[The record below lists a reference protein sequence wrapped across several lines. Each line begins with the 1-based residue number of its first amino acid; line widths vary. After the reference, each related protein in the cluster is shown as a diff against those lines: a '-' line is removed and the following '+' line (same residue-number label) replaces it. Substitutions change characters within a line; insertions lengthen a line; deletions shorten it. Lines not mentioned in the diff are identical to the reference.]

1 MKIAILTHPL
11 WTNYGGILQAYALQT
26 YLSRQGHNVVVLNRE
41 YSDFPSLR
49 LFLLRVGIVVKNF
62 FRVYFLGKKQY
73 VVMNPLSA
81 HYHNL
86 WSGYDVQPFVKKY
99 ICQSKELRNTKALR
113 KYLKQ
118 NKFDCFIV
126 GSDQVWRPAY
136 VANVTDY
143 FLKEVPKNSSVI
155 KVAYAASFG
164 TDKWEF
170 DSSLTDECACLVKLF
185 DGVSVREKSGVR
197 LCKEFLGVG
206 AEHVLDP
213 TMLLNVD
220 DYIKLIDN
228 TSTYSSEGNAFCYI
242 LDESPE
248 VTSIISDLEAKGF
261 NLFKAS
267 LYVAPTD
274 ENARPYQMTVE
285 QWLRSFRD
293 AEFVIT
299 DSFHACVFS
308 ILFRKPFVAWVNKER
323 GSSRFESLLEMF
335 GMKNRLIYS
344 IDDFNN
350 RKDQLFDNSDL
361 KVVGPALDS
370 LRRKSHEFFEKTG
383 II

>member
-26 YLSRQGHNVVVLNRE
+26 YLRRQGHSVVVLNRE

-143 FLKEVPKNSSVI
+143 FLKEVPNNSSAL

-164 TDKWEF
+164 VDRWEF
-170 DSSLTDECACLVKLF
+170 APDLTEECSCLAKRF
-185 DGVSVREKSGVR
+185 DGISVREKSGIR
-197 LCKEFLGVG
+197 LCKEFLGIE

-213 TMLLNVD
+213 TMLLD
-220 DYIKLIDN
+220 AADYMEIIDN
-228 TSTYSSEGNAFCYI
+228 ASTYSSEGNAFCYI

-248 VTSIISDLEAKGF
+248 VASIISDIEAKGF

-267 LYVAPTD
+267 LYVVPTD
-274 ENARPYQMTVE
+274 ENARPYQMNVE

-308 ILFRKPFVAWVNKER
+308 ILFRKPFAAWVNKER

-361 KVVGPALDS
+361 STVGPALDS
-370 LRRKSHEFFEKTG
+370 LRRKSHEFFEKAG

>member
-26 YLSRQGHNVVVLNRE
+26 YLRRQGHNVVVLNRE
-41 YSDFPSLR
+41 YRDFPSLR
-49 LFLLRVGIVVKNF
+49 VFLLRVGIVLKNF

-73 VVMNPLSA
+73 VIMNPLSA

-118 NKFDCFIV
+118 HKFDCFIV

-136 VANVTDY
+136 VDNVTDY
-143 FLKEVPKNSSVI
+143 FLKEVPNNSSAL

-164 TDKWEF
+164 VDRWEF
-170 DSSLTDECACLVKLF
+170 APDLTEECSRLAKQF
-185 DGVSVREKSGVR
+185 DGISVREKSGIR
-197 LCKEFLGVG
+197 LCKEFLGIE

-213 TMLLNVD
+213 TMLLDAN
-220 DYIKLIDN
+220 DYITLIDN
-228 TSTYSSEGNAFCYI
+228 ASTYSCEGNAFCYI

-248 VTSIISDLEAKGF
+248 AASIISDIEATGF

-274 ENARPYQMTVE
+274 DNARPYQMIVE

-308 ILFRKPFVAWVNKER
+308 ILFRKPFLAWVNKER

-335 GMKNRLIYS
+335 GLKGRLVYS
-344 IDDFNN
+344 LEDFINK
-350 RKDQLFDNSDL
+350 KDQLFDCADL
-361 KVVGPALDS
+361 NIVEAALED
-370 LRRKSHEFFEKTG
+370 LRRKSNEFLEKSG
-383 II
+383 VI

>member
-26 YLSRQGHNVVVLNRE
+26 YLTRMGQNVVVINRE
-41 YSDFPSLR
+41 YRDYPSLKLFILR
-49 LFLLRVGIVVKNF
+49 LGITIKNF
-62 FRVYFLGKKQY
+62 IRVYFLKRRQFT
-73 VVMNPLSA
+73 VLNPLSA
-81 HYHNL
+81 HYHNI
-86 WSGYDVQPFVKKY
+86 WRGYEVQPFVKEY
-99 ICQSKELRNTKALR
+99 ISQSRELRNSKSLR
-113 KYLKQ
+113 RYLKHH
-118 NKFDCFIV
+118 KFDCFIV
-126 GSDQVWRPAY
+126 GSDQVWRPSY

-143 FLKEVPKNSSVI
+143 FLKEVPGTSKAL

-164 TDKWEF
+164 ADKWEF
-170 DSSLTDECACLVKLF
+170 SPALTEECAYLAKKF
-185 DGVSVREKSGVR
+185 DAISVREASGVK
-197 LCKEFLGVG
+197 LCKEFLGVE

-213 TMLLNVD
+213 TMLLDAD

-228 TSTYSSEGNAFCYI
+228 VSTLPSEGNAFCYI

-248 VTSIISDLEAKGF
+248 VASIISDIATAGF
-261 NLFKAS
+261 KIFKAS
-267 LYVAPTD
+267 IYVPSTE

-308 ILFRKPFVAWVNKER
+308 ILFRKPFLAWVNKER

-335 GMKNRLIYS
+335 GLKGRLVYS
-344 IDDFNN
+344 LEDFIN
-350 RKDQLFDNSDL
+350 RKDQLFDCSDL
-361 KVVGPALDS
+361 NKVEGILSD
-370 LRRKSHEFFEKTG
+370 LRCKSNEFLRKSG
-383 II
+383 VI